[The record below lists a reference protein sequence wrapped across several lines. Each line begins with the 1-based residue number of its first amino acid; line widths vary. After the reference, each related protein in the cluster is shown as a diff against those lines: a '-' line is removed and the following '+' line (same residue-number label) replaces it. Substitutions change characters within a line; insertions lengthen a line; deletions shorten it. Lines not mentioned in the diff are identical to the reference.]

1 MPAALLL
8 SLYLAL
14 VSFRNELF
22 YLQGLL
28 GDDKA
33 LAGAIWRILYGYQE
47 ADAEKLELFVHY
59 IRTCINIILSIS

>member
-1 MPAALLL
+1 MLLL
-8 SLYLAL
+8 
-14 VSFRNELF
+14 FN
-22 YLQGLL
+22 LQGLL

-59 IRTCINIILSIS
+59 IRKQVL